1 MVKGGFTRGK
11 GTCPRR
17 RGRGGP
23 GAQVTRAGGGGAT
36 VSSEAAQLGVQI
48 PAAGLG
54 GGGGAPPVLSIVSA
68 GGR

>member
-1 MVKGGFTRGK
+1 MRKRDLPSEAGE
-11 GTCPRR
+11 
-17 RGRGGP
+17 GRAWSAGD
-23 GAQVTRAGGGGAT
+23 GGGGGGWGT